1 MLFSISLEASRR
13 AAEPVAWG
21 PPVLTPIFHR
31 LGPCCLS
38 KIAHGVI
45 VTGEESWLQGRQIG
59 TSQWVTR
66 PCPSDPLTHIANFAT
81 CPPSVSTRPFQPSS
95 PFRLSKIA
103 HKRQLSREGQNH
115 LGKTRPCPSR
125 PAPLEGLAVA
135 SFPYQFRLRS
145 EEMPG
150 YRRRRRRNAWDQI
163 KDQRT
168 RLLPKQRGSLTAS
181 Q

>member
-1 MLFSISLEASRR
+1 MLFSTSLEASRR
-13 AAEPVAWG
+13 AAEPVAWA
-21 PPVLTPIFHR
+21 PVLTPILRR
-31 LGPCCLS
+31 LSPCCLS
-38 KIAHGVI
+38 KIAHNVI
-45 VTGEESWLQGRQIG
+45 VTGEASWLQGRQIG

-115 LGKTRPCPSR
+115 RGKTRPCPSR

-150 YRRRRRRNAWDQI
+150 YPKKAPAKRLGP
-163 KDQRT
+163 DQRT
-168 RLLPKQRGSLTAS
+168 RLLPRQRGWLTAS